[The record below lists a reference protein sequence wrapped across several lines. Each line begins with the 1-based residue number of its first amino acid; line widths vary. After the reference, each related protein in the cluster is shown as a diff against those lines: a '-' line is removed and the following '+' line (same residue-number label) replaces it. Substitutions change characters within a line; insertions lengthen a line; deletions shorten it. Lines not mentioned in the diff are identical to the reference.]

1 MPRLLRHG
9 PLKAKASSA
18 SLSPW
23 SILNEILKTIRALL
37 ATSSAPK
44 TIHDNAMTKDA
55 VFYDVMMQRID
66 QQFENADNADAK
78 IATVLTVASLL
89 LPVFGGL
96 LVAEQDHICGQTV
109 RFAIVGGVS
118 YLVVLALLFVAYI
131 RDDFSARPDPDELAA
146 FVQNPAYDLGDIR
159 FWVAVSCGESLTENE
174 PLLKR
179 KARLTTSA
187 LFFVVVEF
195 LLLTAAVLFS
205 LRS

>member
-1 MPRLLRHG
+1 MSRLLRHHHT
-9 PLKAKASSA
+9 KAVTSGAAS
-18 SLSPW
+18 SPW
-23 SILNEILKTIRALL
+23 STLNEVLRTVQAL
-37 ATSSAPK
+37 SARPSDPRSLRD
-44 TIHDNAMTKDA
+44 TAMTKDT

-96 LVAEQDHICGQTV
+96 LAAEQDHISKQSV
-109 RFAIVGGVS
+109 QFAIAGGVG
-118 YLVVLALLFVAYI
+118 YLVALALLFAAYI

-159 FWVAVSCGESLTENE
+159 FWVAVSCGESLMENE
-174 PLLKR
+174 KLLDT

-187 LFFVVVEF
+187 LIFVVVEF
-195 LLLTAAVLFS
+195 LLLTTAVLFS